1 MVVARV
7 LVSVSFLLTTL
18 RSPTPADAEPAY
30 QTNVGPSE
38 STYVCQTAVH
48 GDYQYGFSI
57 LGLLGLGTTGSVS
70 AIDPP
75 LSIDPYAPLPADPAF
90 EGVQKV
96 TLAPG
101 VVTKKWECTADNG
114 CYDDDPLNPRGAAIL
129 WVPDG
134 IEAGAPRV
142 LFVHGGSWYYGSP
155 WTDGYPT
162 FAAKL
167 AKRLGMSVLSIDY
180 TLTPMAHYNK
190 MLRQVGRATRFLAKH
205 EPLELLA
212 GNLKKTR
219 GAKYAPPLYIIGDS
233 SGGGTALSALVAQAS
248 PQGLPNA
255 GQARL
260 SGGVLFSPW
269 INLLSNSPTY
279 LSNLYTVHRPGDYP
293 LGDVAFGEGSVE
305 EIVDE
310 YQANAEDYLGR
321 VSMENPSANPFFA
334 PTEWL
339 KDLVPVSIHV
349 GQPELLLSDAAIFT
363 QKAALSGAAVEFH
376 QYDGMWHDFPMYEE
390 GCGSGEPVVLAQ
402 SAYTAAR
409 DFLQGLTQNRELTCK
424 GTPCFYGHY
433 EYPQGQDT
441 AAGASSFAD

>member
-1 MVVARV
+1 MMVARV
-7 LVSVSFLLTTL
+7 LVSVVLLFVAL
-18 RSPTPADAEPAY
+18 HGPAPADAEPTY
-30 QTNVGPSE
+30 LPNVGPSE

-48 GDYQYGFSI
+48 GDYQYAFSFRRS
-57 LGLLGLGTTGSVS
+57 LGLGATGSVS

-75 LSIDPYAPLPADPAF
+75 LVIDPYAALPADTVF

-101 VVTKKWECTADNG
+101 VVTKKWKCTEDDG

-134 IEAGAPRV
+134 IERGTPRV
-142 LFVHGGSWYYGSP
+142 LFIHGGSWYYGSP

-162 FAAKL
+162 LAAKL

-180 TLTPMAHYNK
+180 TLAPIAHYSK
-190 MLRQVGRATRFLAKH
+190 ILRQVGRATKYLAKH
-205 EPLELLA
+205 EPLDLLA
-212 GNLKKTR
+212 GKMNR
-219 GAKYAPPLYIIGDS
+219 VRAPRHAPPIFIMGDS

-248 PQGLPNA
+248 PRGLPNA

-293 LGDVAFGEGSVE
+293 LGDVAFGVGSVE

-321 VSMENPSANPFFA
+321 ASLENPSANPFFA
-334 PTEWL
+334 PSSWL
-339 KDLVPVSIHV
+339 KNLPPVSIHV
-349 GQPELLLSDAAIFT
+349 GQPELLLSDAAIFS
-363 QKAALSGAAVEFH
+363 QKAASSGAAVEFH

-390 GCGSGEPVVLAQ
+390 GCGSGQPVVLAQ
-402 SAYTAAR
+402 SAYNAAR
-409 DFLQGLTQNRELTCK
+409 DFLQGLAENRELTCQ

-441 AAGASSFAD
+441 AAGASSFKD